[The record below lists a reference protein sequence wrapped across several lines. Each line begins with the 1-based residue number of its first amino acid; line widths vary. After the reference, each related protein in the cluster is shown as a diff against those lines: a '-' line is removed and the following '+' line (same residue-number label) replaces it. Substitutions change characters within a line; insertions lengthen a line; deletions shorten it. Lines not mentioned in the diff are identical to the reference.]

1 MNALQINNTK
11 KAVNIV
17 KEYIPS
23 FFNSDSYKWD
33 ILEVIMNNKDWA
45 NDLINFVDA
54 HKDSRT
60 MIIQTMMHDI
70 GGLMRNDEHFLPR
83 I

>member
-33 ILEVIMNNKDWA
+33 ILEVIMNNKDWGMKERILCV
-45 NDLINFVDA
+45 LIWPLSALVFFITFM
-54 HKDSRT
+54 KQFFR
-60 MIIQTMMHDI
+60 
-70 GGLMRNDEHFLPR
+70 
-83 I
+83 